1 MVRSPPRL
9 RLAGAAVPPS
19 SPVTLAATS
28 PLRLLVTEAPAP
40 TSATSASES
49 QLSPLDWAIAMEALA
64 ATALI

>member
-1 MVRSPPRL
+1 M
-9 RLAGAAVPPS
+9 PPS

>member
-40 TSATSASES
+40 TSAPWATEP
-49 QLSPLDWAIAMEALA
+49 SPLDWAIAMEALA